1 MTLRALLGLCAV
13 PWVVACFDSD
23 ETFKAAGTTTT
34 GEPDP
39 TTTAETTTTTAGSST
54 TEDPINTCRD
64 AVDCVI
70 QCAFD
75 IAIEMPEE
83 PDLSCLVDCIEET
96 LTVLET
102 VKLLELVNCT
112 SQLCRDEGICV
123 TPDETTGGSSDS
135 GTDSS
140 GSSSSSGSSTT
151 TEAPGETGDP
161 PLISPCIQCVFDKIN
176 MPAEDLGVCEEL
188 ALECV

>member
-1 MTLRALLGLCAV
+1 MCAL

-34 GEPDP
+34 GEPS
-39 TTTAETTTTTAGSST
+39 TTSTETTTTTTESST
-54 TEDPINTCRD
+54 TENPVNTCRD

-75 IAIEMPEE
+75 LAIENPDE
-83 PDLSCLVDCIEET
+83 PDLSCLIDCIEET
-96 LTVLET
+96 LTVGET

-112 SQLCRDEGICV
+112 SQLCRDEMICV

-135 GTDSS
+135 GTDS
-140 GSSSSSGSSTT
+140 GSSTT
-151 TEAPGETGDP
+151 TAAPGEAGEP

-188 ALECV
+188 AMECV